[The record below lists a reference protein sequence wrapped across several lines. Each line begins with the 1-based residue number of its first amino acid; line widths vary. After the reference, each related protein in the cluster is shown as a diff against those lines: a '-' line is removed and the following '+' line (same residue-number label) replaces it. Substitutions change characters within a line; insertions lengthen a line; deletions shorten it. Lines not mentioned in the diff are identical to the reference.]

1 MAPPTLAAP
10 ADVRAPF
17 FDDDGET
24 YEIIDGQRV
33 ELPPMSAFASR
44 IASRLVNK
52 INAFAET
59 HDLGEAV
66 TETLFRLP
74 APRERNRRLDVAFI
88 SHNRWPKRRPQRV
101 RDNAWD
107 VVPDLAIEVISPT
120 DFAEDILLRVDEYFR
135 AGVSLIWVFH
145 PSLRLVHV
153 YESMTRIRILTTAD
167 ELDGGAVL
175 PGFRVAIASLFPE
188 AAADEET
195 AAKS

>member
-1 MAPPTLAAP
+1 MAPTTLEAPTA
-10 ADVRAPF
+10 VRAPYLE
-17 FDDDGET
+17 DDGEH

-44 IASRLVNK
+44 IASWIVSE
-52 INAFAET
+52 INAFARAKK
-59 HDLGEAV
+59 LGEAV
-66 TETLFRLP
+66 VETLFRLP
-74 APRERNRRLDVAFI
+74 APRERNRRLDGAFV
-88 SHNRWPKRRPQRV
+88 SYKRWPMGQPQRV

-135 AGVSLIWVFH
+135 TGVSLVWVFH
-145 PSLRLVHV
+145 PSLRLIHV

-175 PGFRVAIASLFPE
+175 PDFRVAVAALFPE
-188 AAADEET
+188 AVADEGT
-195 AAKS
+195 HS